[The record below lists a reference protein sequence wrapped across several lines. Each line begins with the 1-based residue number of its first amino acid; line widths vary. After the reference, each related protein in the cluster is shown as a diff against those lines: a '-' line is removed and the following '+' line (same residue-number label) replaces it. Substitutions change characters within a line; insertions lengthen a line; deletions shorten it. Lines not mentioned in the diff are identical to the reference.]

1 MGRAAYMFKSQTIFF
16 DIKSYATGDTFWPFF
31 FSQHP
36 SLQLKHVDVKKQNV
50 ECTCIVFCIV
60 LNVLCWE
67 VGCGNFH
74 EINMWHVHADLP
86 SDWCFNIRT
95 WGWPVSWDQW
105 CQVTQSVLGNRMM
118 LRDVVPGVELVLTGC
133 KASASTPVLSLQFQ
147 IYLCLLLN
155 TTSFSFAIKKI

>member
-50 ECTCIVFCIV
+50 ECTCIAFCIV

-118 LRDVVPGVELVLTGC
+118 LRDVVSGVEWCWLDARQVPQPLYY
-133 KASASTPVLSLQFQ
+133 LSNFK
-147 IYLCLLLN
+147 YTFVYYWTLLL
-155 TTSFSFAIKKI
+155 FHLQ